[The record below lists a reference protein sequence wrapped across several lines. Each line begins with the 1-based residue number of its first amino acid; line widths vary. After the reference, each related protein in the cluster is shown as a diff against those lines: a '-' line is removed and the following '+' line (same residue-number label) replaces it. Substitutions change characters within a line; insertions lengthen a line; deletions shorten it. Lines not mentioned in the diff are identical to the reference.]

1 MKNDIVTKTYNLQP
15 KHLKRNL
22 FLSFIFTTLL
32 VWSLGILNY
41 SGSNETGLTIARSIF
56 LALFNP
62 SQNLLFSFGV
72 DSIPFLMFETL
83 GIAVLGTILGAV
95 LSVPFAFLSS
105 RNIVGKYFS
114 WFGNTIIT
122 IIRTFPFF
130 VLALMF
136 VRVTGPG
143 PFTGV
148 LTTAVLSIGMMSKLY
163 IESIED
169 IDRGVLDALDATG
182 ATTFQKIRYGILPQL
197 TANFISVVLLRF
209 DINVKNATVLGLVGA
224 GGIGFTLISAMG
236 SFRWNDVAAA
246 LIGIIVV
253 VLVVEFFSNFIR
265 NKLTSGE

>member
-1 MKNDIVTKTYNLQP
+1 MKKDIINSTYDLWP
-15 KHLKRNL
+15 KKITRNIILATL
-22 FLSFIFTTLL
+22 FSLILI
-32 VWSLGILNY
+32 WSLDILNY
-41 SGSNETGLTIARSIF
+41 SGSNETGLTIAKNIF
-56 LALFNP
+56 LALFSP
-62 SQNLLFSFGV
+62 SPNLLFSFGV

-83 GIAVLGTILGAV
+83 GIAFLGTIIGAV
-95 LSVPFAFLSS
+95 LSVPFAFLSA
-105 RNIVGKYFS
+105 RNIVGKYIS
-114 WFGNTIIT
+114 WIGNTVIT
-122 IIRTFPFF
+122 VIRTFPFF
-130 VLALMF
+130 ILALMF

-182 ATTFQKIRYGILPQL
+182 ATTIQKIIFGILPQL
-197 TANFISVVLLRF
+197 TANFISTVLLRF

-253 VLVVEFFSNFIR
+253 VLAVEYLSNFIR
-265 NKLTSGE
+265 NKLASGE